1 MKHITVR
8 EFKTIEEMEQ
18 SHELLK
24 LLYPNN
30 FSLDDYRSLLSE
42 MTKGSYTQVVAL
54 DHDKVIGVAG
64 LTVATKIW
72 SGRYMD
78 MDHFVVD
85 RSYRS
90 KGIGTLMLSR
100 VKQLSEEENCKILSC
115 DVYSENFNAQR
126 LYMNE
131 EFVPRGFHFIHIH
144 DKSLDLKARD

>member
-8 EFKTIEEMEQ
+8 EFKTIEEMERC
-18 SHELLK
+18 HELLQV
-24 LLYPNN
+24 LYPDN
-30 FSLDDYRSLLSE
+30 FSKEDYRSLLKE
-42 MTKGSYTQVVAL
+42 MTRGTYFQVVAM
-54 DHDKVIGVAG
+54 DDDKVIGVAG
-64 LTVATKIW
+64 LTIATKIW

-85 RSYRS
+85 RAYRS

-100 VKQLSEEENCKILSC
+100 VKQLSKEENCKILSC

-131 EFVPRGFHFIHIH
+131 GFVPRGFHFIHIH
-144 DKSLDLKARD
+144 DKNLDLKARD